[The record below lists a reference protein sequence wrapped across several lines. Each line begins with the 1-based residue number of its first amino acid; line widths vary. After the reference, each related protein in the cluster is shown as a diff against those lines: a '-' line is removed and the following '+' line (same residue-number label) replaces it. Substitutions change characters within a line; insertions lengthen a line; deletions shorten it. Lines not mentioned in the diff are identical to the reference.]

1 MLEGVKWFKAF
12 IEYTN
17 DMVDIYRNIE
27 EYIPDKKQKIEK
39 Y

>member
-12 IEYTN
+12 IEYAN